1 MKSRV
6 VKAVVTSVVGVA
18 CVGVTALVMAA
29 SGTDEAQGIGAVA
42 ATAKSNLSDLAKL
55 LTAGSYVG
63 GMGFGIAAVTQFK
76 AHKDNP
82 TQSPISKPIALLFVA
97 AALLF
102 IPSVFKSTGGTLFE
116 SGKQAY
122 VSGIDSF

>member
-1 MKSRV
+1 MSSKSI
-6 VKAVVTSVVGVA
+6 KKIILFVTGMA
-18 CVGVTALVMAA
+18 FFCLGTAIYAA
-29 SGTDEAQGIGAVA
+29 SGAQGIGGMA
-42 ATAKSNLSDLAKL
+42 ATAKTNLENIALL

-63 GMGFGIAAVTQFK
+63 GMGFGIAAITQFK

-102 IPSVFKSTGGTLFE
+102 IPSVFKSTGATLFE
-116 SGKQAY
+116 SGKQASI
-122 VSGIDSF
+122 SGISSF